1 MGVVY
6 LAREVALDRLVAI
19 KLLPPALSVQAGLRE
34 RFLREARTAA
44 QLSQPNIVAIHAVD
58 QAGEFVYFVMAYIE
72 GETLGERVRTRGP
85 LPPGESARVLREIA
99 WALAYAHAQGV
110 IHRDLK
116 PDNIILE
123 RATGR
128 AVLMDFGIARRLET
142 TGLTAGGELIGTP
155 EYMSPEQATGDALD
169 GRTDLYSLGIV
180 GYFGLT
186 GRLPFEGHSIPDV
199 LVKQATVVPAPLA
212 HHAPGTPRSL
222 AQAVMRCLEKRP
234 EARFPDAK
242 GFADALSVSLDARR
256 EIPAPVRAFVKES
269 LEIKAS
275 GCLYIFAALY
285 AGPALFIPIFAGLGF
300 GSVGAAVTLYLAY
313 LALAFVVV
321 PIGLHLHRIRRLV
334 RAGYGIEDVLAG
346 ARSESDQRKEEI
358 AVTVGR
364 EASRLELVATAGGWA
379 GLAVSVLAVGSLLA
393 GLVMFRSGVSMAL
406 LGAGGVVLWLVGL
419 LSGRRRRDLM
429 GERRIKYWSSKFG
442 RWLFKI
448 ASKGLARAHGPGATH
463 RPTEMA
469 IAFAAD
475 DLYAGLPKPMR
486 NALPEL
492 PAVLA
497 RLEQQARAVRARIEG
512 LEQSLADVGSGVAPG
527 AAADHRATLT
537 ADLVA
542 ARDTARAHLG
552 ETVAALET
560 IRLDLLRLRA
570 GVGSVDRITADLSA
584 AGDIGA
590 AVDRLLAASDEVDRE
605 LGGGG

>member
-19 KLLPPALSVQAGLRE
+19 KLLPPALAAQTELRE

-44 QLSQPNIVAIHAVD
+44 QLSQPNIVAIHTVD
-58 QAGEFVYFVMAYIE
+58 QTQGFVFFVMAYID
-72 GETLGERVRTRGP
+72 GETLGDRVRGRGP
-85 LPPGESARVLREIA
+85 LPPGESARILREIA

-128 AVLMDFGIARRLET
+128 AVLTDFGIARRLEA

-186 GRLPFEGHSIPDV
+186 GRLPFEGDSVPAI
-199 LVKQATVVPAPLA
+199 LVKQATEAPSPVS

-234 EARFPDAK
+234 EDRFADAK
-242 GFADALSVSLDARR
+242 GFADALSVSLEARR
-256 EIPAPVRAFVKES
+256 EIPAPVRAFVKDS

-275 GCLYIFAALY
+275 GCVYIFGALY
-285 AGPALFIPIFAGLGF
+285 LGPVLFARLLIGSFGAGI
-300 GSVGAAVTLYLAY
+300 VAY
-313 LALAFVVV
+313 LAFLAMAFVVV
-321 PIGLHLHRIRRLV
+321 PVGWHLRSIRRLV
-334 RAGYGIEDVLAG
+334 RAGYGVEDVLAG
-346 ARSESDQRKEEI
+346 AKSDNDQRKEEL

-364 EASRLELVATAGGWA
+364 EPSQLERWVGVAGWTGFAAAVLVVLSLFTGIATLRGGP
-379 GLAVSVLAVGSLLA
+379 GIFTLAFGGIALWIV
-393 GLVMFRSGVSMAL
+393 GLVV
-406 LGAGGVVLWLVGL
+406 
-419 LSGRRRRDLM
+419 GRRRRDLM
-429 GERRIKYWSSKFG
+429 GERRIKYWGSKFG

-448 ASKGLARAHGPGATH
+448 ASSGLHARSPAAGATH

-475 DLYAGLPKPMR
+475 DLYASLPKPMR
-486 NALPEL
+486 AALPEL
-492 PAVLA
+492 PAVLS
-497 RLEQQARAVRARIEG
+497 RLEQQARAVRARIEQ
-512 LEQSLADVGSGVAPG
+512 LEQSLADAESSASPG
-527 AAADHRATLT
+527 AAATHRASLT
-537 ADLVA
+537 ADLTLARNA
-542 ARDTARAHLG
+542 AKARLG

-570 GVGSVDRITADLSA
+570 GVGTVDRITADLNA

-590 AVDRLLAASDEVDRE
+590 AVDRLLAASEEVDETLRR
-605 LGGGG
+605 

>member
-6 LAREVALDRLVAI
+6 LAREVSLDRLVAI
-19 KLLPPALSVQAGLRE
+19 KLLPPALAAQTDLRE

-44 QLSQPNIVAIHAVD
+44 QLSQPNIVAIHTVD
-58 QAGEFVYFVMAYIE
+58 QIQGFVFFVMAYID
-72 GETLGERVRTRGP
+72 GETLGERVRSRGP
-85 LPPGESARVLREIA
+85 LPPGESARILREIA

-128 AVLMDFGIARRLET
+128 AVLTDFGIARRLET

-180 GYFGLT
+180 GYFGLA
-186 GRLPFEGHSIPDV
+186 GRLPFEGDSVPAI
-199 LVKQATVVPAPLA
+199 LVKQATEAPAPVS

-234 EARFPDAK
+234 EDRFMDAK
-242 GFADALSVSLDARR
+242 GFADALSVSLEARR
-256 EIPAPVRAFVKES
+256 EIPAPVRAFVKDS

-275 GCLYIFAALY
+275 GCLYTVGALY
-285 AGPALFIPIFAGLGF
+285 LGPMIFVPLFAGLRLL
-300 GSVGAAVTLYLAY
+300 SVGGGIALYLLYLAV
-313 LALAFVVV
+313 AFIVV
-321 PIGLHLHRIRRLV
+321 PIALHLRGIRRLV
-334 RAGYGIEDVLAG
+334 RAGYGVEDVLAG
-346 ARSESDQRKEEI
+346 AKNEYEQRKEEL

-364 EASRLELVATAGGWA
+364 DASRLELAAGAAGWT
-379 GLAVSVLAVGSLLA
+379 GLAVSVAVIA
-393 GLVMFRSGVSMAL
+393 GLITGVATL
-406 LGAGGVVLWLVGL
+406 RGGPTLFLVAMGGIVLWIVGL
-419 LSGRRRRDLM
+419 VVGRRRRDLM
-429 GERRIKYWSSKFG
+429 GERRIKYWGSKFG

-448 ASKGLARAHGPGATH
+448 ASRGLHSRTPGAGATH

-475 DLYAGLPKPMR
+475 DLYASLPKPMR
-486 NALPEL
+486 AALPEL

-497 RLEQQARAVRARIEG
+497 RLEQQARAVRARIEQ
-512 LEQSLADVGSGVAPG
+512 LEESLADAEASASPG
-527 AAADHRATLT
+527 AAAGHRASLT
-537 ADLVA
+537 ADLIA
-542 ARDTARAHLG
+542 ARNAARARLG

-570 GVGSVDRITADLSA
+570 GVGTVDRITADLTA

-590 AVDRLLAASDEVDRE
+590 AVDRLLAASAEVDKALR
-605 LGGGG
+605 G

>member
-19 KLLPPALSVQAGLRE
+19 KLLPPALAAQTDLRE

-44 QLSQPNIVAIHAVD
+44 QLSQPNIVAIHTVD
-58 QAGEFVYFVMAYIE
+58 QIQGFVFFVMAYID
-72 GETLGERVRTRGP
+72 GETLGERVRSRGP
-85 LPPGESARVLREIA
+85 LPPGESARILREIA

-128 AVLMDFGIARRLET
+128 AVLTDFGIARRLET

-155 EYMSPEQATGDALD
+155 EYMSPEQACGDALD

-180 GYFGLT
+180 GYFGLA
-186 GRLPFEGHSIPDV
+186 GRLPFEGDSVPEV
-199 LVKQATVVPAPLA
+199 LVKHATEAPPPVS

-234 EARFPDAK
+234 EDRFTDAK
-242 GFADALSVSLDARR
+242 GFADALSVSLEARR
-256 EIPAPVRAFVKES
+256 EIPAPVRAFVKDS

-275 GCLYIFAALY
+275 GCLYTVGALY
-285 AGPALFIPIFAGLGF
+285 LGPLIFVPLFTGLRLLSAGGGVALYL
-300 GSVGAAVTLYLAY
+300 LYLAI
-313 LALAFVVV
+313 AFIVV
-321 PIGLHLHRIRRLV
+321 PVALHLRNIRRLV
-334 RAGYGIEDVLAG
+334 RAGYGVEDVLAG
-346 ARSESDQRKEEI
+346 AKNEYEQRKEEL

-364 EASRLELVATAGGWA
+364 EASRLELAATAAGWT
-379 GLAVSVLAVGSLLA
+379 GLAVSVAVVA
-393 GLVMFRSGVSMAL
+393 GLITGVATLRGGPAL
-406 LGAGGVVLWLVGL
+406 FLVAMGGIVLWIVGL
-419 LSGRRRRDLM
+419 VVGRRRRDLM
-429 GERRIKYWSSKFG
+429 GERRIKYWGSKFG

-448 ASKGLARAHGPGATH
+448 ASKGVQSRAPGAGATH

-486 NALPEL
+486 AALPEL

-497 RLEQQARAVRARIEG
+497 RLEQQARAVRARIEQ
-512 LEQSLADVGSGVAPG
+512 LEESLADAESSASPG
-527 AAADHRATLT
+527 AASAHRASLT
-537 ADLVA
+537 ADLITARNA
-542 ARDTARAHLG
+542 ARARLG

-570 GVGSVDRITADLSA
+570 GVGTVDRITADLTA

-590 AVDRLLAASDEVDRE
+590 AVDRLLAASAEVE
-605 LGGGG
+605 KTLKG

>member
-19 KLLPPALSVQAGLRE
+19 KLLPPSQAAQPELRG

-44 QLSQPNIVAIHAVD
+44 QLSQPNIVAIHTVD
-58 QAGEFVYFVMAYIE
+58 QVQGFVFFVMAYID
-72 GETLGERVRTRGP
+72 GDTLGDRVRNRGP

-99 WALAYAHAQGV
+99 WALAYAHAQGI

-128 AVLMDFGIARRLET
+128 AVLTDFGIARRLEA

-186 GRLPFEGHSIPDV
+186 GRLPFEADSVSAV
-199 LVKQATVVPAPLA
+199 LVKQAMEIPAPVS

-234 EARFPDAK
+234 EDRFPDAK
-242 GFADALSVSLDARR
+242 AFGDALSLALEVRR

-269 LEIKAS
+269 LEIKAT
-275 GCLYIFAALY
+275 GCLYIFVALY
-285 AGPALFIPIFAGLGF
+285 VGPMVFVPLFAGLGF
-300 GSVGAAVTLYLAY
+300 LSVPAAVSLYIAY
-313 LALAFVVV
+313 LGVALGVV
-321 PIGLHLHRIRRLV
+321 PIGMHLHRIRRLV
-334 RAGYGIEDVLAG
+334 RAGYGVEDVLAG
-346 ARSESDQRKEEI
+346 AKSENDQRKEEL

-364 EASRLELVATAGGWA
+364 DASRLELAATAAGWTGFGASILVIGGLFA
-379 GLAVSVLAVGSLLA
+379 GVVTLRGGPLVFLVAMGGLALWAVGLI
-393 GLVMFRSGVSMAL
+393 V
-406 LGAGGVVLWLVGL
+406 
-419 LSGRRRRDLM
+419 GRRRRDLM
-429 GERRIKYWSSKFG
+429 GERRLKYWGSKFG

-448 ASKGLARAHGPGATH
+448 ASAGVHRGSTGAGATH

-486 NALPEL
+486 AALPEL
-492 PAVLA
+492 PAVLS
-497 RLEQQARAVRARIEG
+497 RLEQQARAVRARIEQ
-512 LEQSLADVGSGVAPG
+512 LEQSLADAESGPLPGS
-527 AAADHRATLT
+527 AAAHRASLT
-537 ADLVA
+537 TDLT
-542 ARDTARAHLG
+542 TARNAAKARLA

-570 GVGSVDRITADLSA
+570 GVGTVDRITADLAA

-590 AVDRLLAASDEVDRE
+590 AVDRLLAASEEVDETLR
-605 LGGGG
+605 

>member
-19 KLLPPALSVQAGLRE
+19 KLLPPALAAQTDLRE

-44 QLSQPNIVAIHAVD
+44 QLSEPNIVAIHTVD
-58 QAGEFVYFVMAYIE
+58 QIQGFVFFVMAYID
-72 GETLGERVRTRGP
+72 GETLGDRVRSRGP
-85 LPPGESARVLREIA
+85 MPPGESARILREIA
-99 WALAYAHAQGV
+99 WALSYAHAQGV

-128 AVLMDFGIARRLET
+128 AVLTDFGIARRLEA

-155 EYMSPEQATGDALD
+155 EYMSPEQACGDALD

-180 GYFGLT
+180 GYFGLA
-186 GRLPFEGHSIPDV
+186 GRLPFEGGSVPEI
-199 LVKQATVVPAPLA
+199 LVKQATEAPAPVS

-234 EARFPDAK
+234 EDRFTDAK
-242 GFADALSVSLDARR
+242 GFADALSVSLEARR
-256 EIPAPVRAFVKES
+256 EIPAPVRAFVKDS

-275 GCLYIFAALY
+275 GCLYTVGALY
-285 AGPALFIPIFAGLGF
+285 LGPMIFVPLFAGLRLVSAG
-300 GSVGAAVTLYLAY
+300 GAIALYLLYLAIS
-313 LALAFVVV
+313 FIVV
-321 PIGLHLHRIRRLV
+321 PVALHLRGIRRLV
-334 RAGYGIEDVLAG
+334 RAGYGVEDVLAG
-346 ARSESDQRKEEI
+346 SKSENDQRKEEL

-364 EASRLELVATAGGWA
+364 EASRLELAATAAGWA
-379 GLAVSVLAVGSLLA
+379 GFAVSVMVVA
-393 GLVMFRSGVSMAL
+393 GLITGLATLR
-406 LGAGGVVLWLVGL
+406 GGPQLFLVAMGGIVLWVVGL
-419 LSGRRRRDLM
+419 VVGRRRRDLM
-429 GERRIKYWSSKFG
+429 GERRIKYWGSKFG

-448 ASKGLARAHGPGATH
+448 ASSGLQSRAPGAGATH

-475 DLYAGLPKPMR
+475 DLYASLPKPMR
-486 NALPEL
+486 AALPEL
-492 PAVLA
+492 PAVLS
-497 RLEQQARAVRARIEG
+497 RLEQQARVVRARIEQ
-512 LEQSLADVGSGVAPG
+512 LEQSLADTEAAASPG
-527 AAADHRATLT
+527 AAAAHRASLT
-537 ADLVA
+537 ADLTA
-542 ARDTARAHLG
+542 ARNAARARLG

-570 GVGSVDRITADLSA
+570 GVGTVDRITADLTA

-590 AVDRLLAASDEVDRE
+590 AVDRLLAASVEVDEALR
-605 LGGGG
+605 

>member
-6 LAREVALDRLVAI
+6 LAREVSLDRLVAI
-19 KLLPPALSVQAGLRE
+19 KLLPPSQAAQPELRE

-44 QLSQPNIVAIHAVD
+44 QLSQPNIVAIHTVD
-58 QAGEFVYFVMAYIE
+58 QVQGFVFFVMAYID
-72 GETLGERVRTRGP
+72 GDTLGDRVRDRGP

-99 WALAYAHAQGV
+99 WALAYAHAQGI

-128 AVLMDFGIARRLET
+128 AVLTDFGIARRLEA

-155 EYMSPEQATGDALD
+155 EYMSPEQATGHALD

-186 GRLPFEGHSIPDV
+186 GRLPFEADSVSAV
-199 LVKQATVVPAPLA
+199 LVKQAMEIPAPVT

-222 AQAVMRCLEKRP
+222 AQAIMRCLEKRP
-234 EARFPDAK
+234 QDRFPDAK
-242 GFADALSVSLDARR
+242 AFGDALSLALEVRR

-269 LEIKAS
+269 LEIKAT

-285 AGPALFIPIFAGLGF
+285 IGPMLFVPLFAGLGF
-300 GSVGAAVTLYLAY
+300 FSVAAGVSLYIAY
-313 LALAFVVV
+313 LVVALGVV
-321 PIGLHLHRIRRLV
+321 PIGLHLSRIRRLV
-334 RAGYGIEDVLAG
+334 RAGYGVEDVLAG
-346 ARSESDQRKEEI
+346 ARSENDQRKEEL

-364 EASRLELVATAGGWA
+364 EATRLELAAGAAGWTGFGASVLIIGGLFAGVVTLRGGPMVFLVAIG
-379 GLAVSVLAVGSLLA
+379 GLA
-393 GLVMFRSGVSMAL
+393 
-406 LGAGGVVLWLVGL
+406 LWSVGL
-419 LSGRRRRDLM
+419 IVGRRRRDLM
-429 GERRIKYWSSKFG
+429 GERRLRYWGSKFG

-448 ASKGLARAHGPGATH
+448 ASAGVHSRSTGAGATH

-486 NALPEL
+486 AALPEL
-492 PAVLA
+492 PAVLSK
-497 RLEQQARAVRARIEG
+497 LEQQARAVRARIEQ
-512 LEQSLADVGSGVAPG
+512 LEQSIADAESGPSPGS
-527 AAADHRATLT
+527 AAAHRVSLT
-537 ADLVA
+537 ADLTA
-542 ARDTARAHLG
+542 ARDAARARLG

-570 GVGSVDRITADLSA
+570 GVGTVDRITADLAA

-590 AVDRLLAASDEVDRE
+590 AVDRLLAASEEVDETLR
-605 LGGGG
+605 